1 MATPTPIKHAPSQQG
16 RTPSQLP
23 VATPPVST
31 PFSNPPLHAAFSPR
45 PPKSSPQQVKKSP
58 AASNLTAQASIGA
71 AFNFDSPSTVAA
83 MGALGMGAAFDM
95 TLDNVALAAP
105 QTGEED
111 IVKRLD
117 GVTSL
122 LQTKGYVSTAS
133 LERLAQRLGLE
144 LLSEERIAPGGRKTT
159 TLAIA
164 GSAIALEIVL
174 DNNIVLSSSLS
185 YHGSAAS
192 VSRHIDAASRILA
205 NNLQLAPA
213 QSPLTKTLDAF
224 ATNFER
230 LAMLDKLSI
239 LPALDC
245 HEALAG
251 IFQSLERVY
260 NWNTAQMRHD
270 AANATRSPLYIDNL
284 VMCAG
289 YGVPVMHARNRLGL
303 ALQYWKDLRFLP
315 PDAKTASYAHHHE
328 NIWSLLL
335 GCAPMTNLS
344 VPPVRVSDNWIAKD
358 AFDQPS
364 PIAPAAGLLSPLA
377 WLNPPDVSLPQPD
390 DKDSAMN
397 LLQPDLS
404 TTMVPRVMFTAT
416 FDPPMVLPQ
425 NEWSRLFFS
434 AGLSP
439 PNMQLNS
446 RGTPPTY
453 DSLFFP
459 IPVDAKVDAYEPRS
473 LSRRRLVRS
482 FDNDSQT
489 LCTHHTNTLYIYK
502 PIYSQVLSEIPF
514 SHPRQLMDMLPVL
527 RQYAFLSQL
536 LEKSFGSQTSVV
548 PNIAP
553 SATTA
558 AHVKPSFDFA
568 NHNDRAAPHA
578 TNSAVKPQ
586 ASSPVAPTK
595 DRSPISRVDAILWVH
610 PSPHIHIVLPA
621 VTPTFHATFRILEGG
636 TVEILDENVAGR
648 NISKAKMAR
657 ALELFEDLNKWVEW
671 MWAHV

>member
-1 MATPTPIKHAPSQQG
+1 MTTPTPIKHAPSQQG

-31 PFSNPPLHAAFSPR
+31 PFSNAAQHAAFSPR
-45 PPKSSPQQVKKSP
+45 GPKSSPQQVKKSP
-58 AASNLTAQASIGA
+58 ATSNLMGQASMGA

-95 TLDNVALAAP
+95 SLDNVGLGAP
-105 QTGEED
+105 PSGEDD

-117 GVTSL
+117 AVTSI

-144 LLSEERIAPGGRKTT
+144 LLSEERIAAGGRKTT

-174 DNNIVLSSSLS
+174 ENNIVLSSSLS

-205 NNLQLAPA
+205 KNLQLAPD
-213 QSPLTKTLDAF
+213 QSPLTKTLDSF

-251 IFQSLERVY
+251 MYDCLERIY
-260 NWNTAQMRHD
+260 NWNMAQMRHH
-270 AANATRSPLYIDNL
+270 AANASKSSDYMQNL

-289 YGVPVMHARNRLGL
+289 YGVPVMHARDRVGL
-303 ALQYWKDLRFLP
+303 ALQYWKELRFLP
-315 PDAKTASYAHHHE
+315 PNPNTASYAEQHE
-328 NIWSLLL
+328 KIWSLLIA
-335 GCAPMTNLS
+335 CAPLSDLS

-358 AFDQPS
+358 AFEQPS
-364 PIAPAAGLLSPLA
+364 AIAPAAGLLSPLA
-377 WLNPPDVSLPQPD
+377 WLNPPDVSLPQSE

-416 FDPPMVLPQ
+416 FDPPMILPQ

-434 AGLSP
+434 AGVSP

-453 DSLFFP
+453 DGLFFP
-459 IPVDAKVDAYEPRS
+459 IPVDTKVDPSEPRS
-473 LSRRRLVRS
+473 LSRQRLVRT
-482 FDNDSQT
+482 FDHSSQNV
-489 LCTHHTNTLYIYK
+489 CTYHINTLYIYK
-502 PIYSQVLSEIPF
+502 PIYSQVVSEIPF
-514 SHPRQLMDMLPVL
+514 SHPRQLMEMLPVL
-527 RQYAFLSQL
+527 RQYAFLSRL
-536 LEKSFGSQTSVV
+536 LDKSFGSGTSK
-548 PNIAP
+548 PP
-553 SATTA
+553 SAVTAPGDIANKLKLGSHNEETA
-558 AHVKPSFDFA
+558 AEFMKRVLKPEE
-568 NHNDRAAPHA
+568 
-578 TNSAVKPQ
+578 
-586 ASSPVAPTK
+586 SSPNPSAQE
-595 DRSPISRVDAILWVH
+595 RGPISRVDAILWVH
-610 PSPHIHIVLPA
+610 PSPHIHVVLPA
-621 VTPTFHATFRILEGG
+621 VNPTLHVTLRILEGG
-636 TVEILDENVAGR
+636 SVEILDENITGK
-648 NISKAKMAR
+648 NITKAKLGR
-657 ALELFEDLNKWVEW
+657 ALELLEDLNKWVEW
-671 MWAHV
+671 IWVHL